1 MKKKGRF
8 FYCTSL
14 FQVFFAPLGACTAQG
29 GIWPSAA
36 KAWFTPLQK
45 AVYSLVGN
53 IYVITLFPEHCTLQ
67 MNSNCLAR
75 YQYNELKRSKAH
87 SPTAAPKRCHP
98 HRAVCR
104 REWPSLSLASGT
116 VCFRPPQPCF
126 PNRLHI
132 VLSMWWGT
140 GSSQWEQAQGAA
152 LLSLCLTILILKVF
166 FLMPTLYLHSFSLKP
181 SPICH
186 HRRPC

>member
-75 YQYNELKRSKAH
+75 YQYNELKGQKHIHQLLLPRDAILIGLSAGENGHHCPWPQGQFVLGLH
-87 SPTAAPKRCHP
+87 SPVSQTDCTLSCPCGEALGAPNES
-98 HRAVCR
+98 R
-104 REWPSLSLASGT
+104 RKGLLCFHYVSPS
-116 VCFRPPQPCF
+116 
-126 PNRLHI
+126 
-132 VLSMWWGT
+132 
-140 GSSQWEQAQGAA
+140 SS
-152 LLSLCLTILILKVF
+152 
-166 FLMPTLYLHSFSLKP
+166 
-181 SPICH
+181 
-186 HRRPC
+186 